1 MFSYHQDTQE
11 EIQMCLHCK
20 YKECINCLGP
30 KGSAQNRG
38 KLARKHEEWT
48 IRIREL
54 ARLGFSDR
62 QIASRLGL
70 SPKTVLTL
78 RHAAGIPSQRVYCY
92 DTRKT
97 YL

>member
-48 IRIREL
+48 VRIRDL

-62 QIASRLGL
+62 QIASRLGQIGRAH
-70 SPKTVLTL
+70 V
-78 RHAAGIPSQRVYCY
+78 
-92 DTRKT
+92 
-97 YL
+97 

>member
-38 KLARKHEEWT
+38 KLAR
-48 IRIREL
+48 
-54 ARLGFSDR
+54 LGFSDR

-78 RHAAGIPSQRVYCY
+78 RHAAGIPSQRAYCY